1 MPLYRTER
9 VIASLT
15 VAWVIILT
23 TYMIFQD
30 HALSQTSIYFLKII
44 LSLSGAVMLATL
56 PGFFDVNYSLGGFSV
71 RAAGGAA
78 AFVFIFTQSP
88 NLPSLNADPAQQQRA
103 PAVQDRRHTTGS
115 DRLSSRTDVYPVLMT
130 LAIAP
135 GGSIPV
141 EARPRYEGVLFE
153 AGIDGDSGA
162 IIGLRPAHSFS
173 LGEAVS
179 ADIRA
184 GVKIAAAFVRRAML
198 SAKAWLDMAAQ
209 GIRSAV
215 SRLITAAKALL
226 DLVPSENKPLQTIG
240 VLTEDRAAGLEDA
253 TGILS
258 SQGAGGL
265 LAALQD
271 LGASLASGLGATGNA
286 LVAVTD
292 RTVDALVA
300 AVNSASQGLLQETQ
314 SVLGGVTGVA
324 GTAAGNLAPALTEP
338 IADLADNTVPTAA
351 TLVNGALQGAESA
364 GKGLLDGLNAQ
375 VNAVTEQ
382 LNAVSPAII
391 AKIDADFA
399 AAHTVAD
406 LTKGIDSSL
415 LSAPLGQLDGDLRG
429 IAGNLPGQDDSAFD
443 PNRDKPF
450 SAGRLTDQFANG
462 ITGGASGSA
471 NGEPAA
477 AGRGGLVSSTVNTAE
492 SAVGKVLSPLKRR

>member
-1 MPLYRTER
+1 
-9 VIASLT
+9 
-15 VAWVIILT
+15 
-23 TYMIFQD
+23 
-30 HALSQTSIYFLKII
+30 
-44 LSLSGAVMLATL
+44 
-56 PGFFDVNYSLGGFSV
+56 
-71 RAAGGAA
+71 
-78 AFVFIFTQSP
+78 
-88 NLPSLNADPAQQQRA
+88 
-103 PAVQDRRHTTGS
+103 
-115 DRLSSRTDVYPVLMT
+115 
-130 LAIAP
+130 
-135 GGSIPV
+135 
-141 EARPRYEGVLFE
+141 LFE

-391 AKIDADFA
+391 AKIDPDFA

-406 LTKGIDSSL
+406 LTKSIDSSL
-415 LSAPLGQLDGDLRG
+415 LSAPLGQFDGDLRG
-429 IAGNLPGQDDSAFD
+429 ITGNLPGQDGSAFD

-450 SAGRLTDQFANG
+450 SAGQLTEQLASGIAVGAGGFAN
-462 ITGGASGSA
+462 S
-471 NGEPAA
+471 EPAA
-477 AGRGGLVSSTVNTAE
+477 AGRGGPVSSTVNTAE
-492 SAVGKVLSPLKRR
+492 STVGKVLSPLKRR